1 MSLFQRIWASPGSS
15 GTVTSVNAKEASTR
29 LKSAQP
35 PFILD
40 VRQPEEFRD
49 EHIAGAHLIPLGEL
63 ERRMNELPRDRE
75 ILCVCRSGARS
86 SSAARRLAEMGFK
99 VNNLS
104 GGMIGWMQARLPV
117 EHGSR

>member
-1 MSLFQRIWASPGSS
+1 
-15 GTVTSVNAKEASTR
+15 
-29 LKSAQP
+29 
-35 PFILD
+35 
-40 VRQPEEFRD
+40 
-49 EHIAGAHLIPLGEL
+49 
-63 ERRMNELPRDRE
+63 MNELPRDRE